1 LPARIHAPGG
11 PKLAVG
17 RAVVDGIM
25 HLTGLQ
31 LDKLLETCAVKYEK
45 AMIEPGACH
54 MHQIHAL
61 VGFFSSFFLFS
72 FFF

>member
-1 LPARIHAPGG
+1 V
-11 PKLAVG
+11 VG

-25 HLTGLQ
+25 RLTGLQ

-54 MHQIHAL
+54 MHLTHVLVFFSLLLRELLCKISLSL
-61 VGFFSSFFLFS
+61 VGLR
-72 FFF
+72 